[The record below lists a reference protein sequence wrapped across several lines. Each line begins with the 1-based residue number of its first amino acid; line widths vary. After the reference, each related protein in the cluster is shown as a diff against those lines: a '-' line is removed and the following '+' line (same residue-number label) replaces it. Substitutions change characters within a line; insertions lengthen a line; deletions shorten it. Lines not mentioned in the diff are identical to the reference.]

1 MSMSPIED
9 KRPDERLGAYLARA
23 REAKGLSV
31 EELATVTKL
40 TVKNIALIESGDWKA
55 FPVEAYLRGYLHS
68 ICVKLNLDPKRVLD
82 YYSGETGA
90 KYSSLLSP
98 SPAKPAKT
106 AAPVD
111 EEHKPRSKAVPVVV
125 VLLGL
130 AFVVG
135 THFLKNM
142 DDGAKIPEMKE
153 TSQEAVVEPPAP
165 AEPPAEMPEGAEAIA
180 PDSVQADSAVAAD
193 TSKMKVT
200 QEVVDEAVKKSDLP
214 ASATIFISST
224 SGKENAAEKTN
235 KTRIELVGSGE
246 MRSWIGIKRH
256 EEDNAFLKEANVA
269 EKGTRMIYEAD
280 DTLFVVVGEPRAI
293 SKMLLNG
300 KEVPLPEMKFGRVAR
315 FRVFAGEIVKTKG
328 GR

>member
-9 KRPDERLGAYLARA
+9 KRPDERLGSYLARA

-40 TVKNIALIESGDWKA
+40 TVKNITLIESGDWKA

-68 ICVKLNLDPKRVLD
+68 ICVKLNLDSKRVLD

-90 KYSSLLSP
+90 KFSSLLSP
-98 SPAKPAKT
+98 SPAKPAKP

-111 EEHKPRSKAVPVVV
+111 EEHKPHSKAVPVVV

-135 THFLKNM
+135 THFMKNM
-142 DDGAKIPEMKE
+142 DEGTTPPEMNGSAAE
-153 TSQEAVVEPPAP
+153 MVVEPPAP
-165 AEPPAEMPEGAEAIA
+165 SEMPSEMPEGAEAIA
-180 PDSVQADSAVAAD
+180 PDSSSVDSAAVD
-193 TSKMKVT
+193 SSSLKVT

-224 SGKENAAEKTN
+224 SGKDAPAEKTN
-235 KTRIELVGSGE
+235 KTRIELVASGE
-246 MRSWIGIKRH
+246 MRSWIGLKRH
-256 EEDNAFLKEANVA
+256 EEDNAFLKEANLA
-269 EKGTRMIYEAD
+269 EKGTRLIYESE

-300 KEVPLPEMKFGRVAR
+300 KESPLPEMKFGRVAR
-315 FRVFAGEIVKTKG
+315 FRVFGGEIVKTKG